1 MPIAAGVV
9 SNLLKCTLVA
19 SFNMA
24 AKSGSS
30 AYLDM
35 VHDL

>member
-1 MPIAAGVV
+1 MPVTAGVV
-9 SNLLKCTLVA
+9 GDLLKCTLVA
-19 SFNMA
+19 LLNMA